1 MPKPSFQQSELAGR
15 AAAQREKN
23 TYLATNWVMSYSKKR
38 YGHGIRDEYATKV
51 NGLTQA
57 GWEKMQR
64 SIVNDNVFFLQK
76 DSHDIFSWGF
86 TTK

>member
-1 MPKPSFQQSELAGR
+1 M
-15 AAAQREKN
+15 
-23 TYLATNWVMSYSKKR
+23 V